1 MKTFNKIFASVMIIV
16 FAAILVAGISLDVKN
31 HFKTNY
37 DLPLA
42 DKETNRKV
50 EIIKKECVLRDSLQT
65 KKNKVQN
72 NFIFENR
79 IVLDVLL
86 KNDSITKEALKDI
99 SIAVNVL
106 LLNNDE
112 STEKLKEIKELL
124 GDNKPTE
131 ENTNTIVEYI
141 K

>member
-1 MKTFNKIFASVMIIV
+1 MKTLSKILVGGFIIL
-16 FAAILVAGISLDVKN
+16 FGAILVAGIGLDVKN

-50 EIIKKECVLRDSLQT
+50 ETIKKDCILRDSLQT
-65 KKNKVQN
+65 KKNIVQN
-72 NFIFENR
+72 DFILENR

-86 KNDSITKEALKDI
+86 RNDSITKVALKDI
-99 SIAVNVL
+99 GIAVNVL
-106 LLNNDE
+106 LNNNDE
-112 STEKLKEIKELL
+112 STQKLKEIKELL
-124 GDNKPTE
+124 GNNPGSQ
-131 ENTNTIVEYI
+131 ENTNTVVEYL